1 MVEALPPL
9 MVALPLVAATAL
21 AAAGRVVPRA
31 VTDATSMLTCL
42 LVLAG
47 SVMLLVA
54 TGSQRVVSWLG
65 GYSPQPGP
73 SGHRTSV
80 GVVFVVDRIGA
91 GLATLVAVL
100 VATALTYT
108 WRYFDEVES
117 YFHSLILL
125 FLAAM
130 VGFALTGDL
139 FNAFV
144 FFELMGAVAY
154 VLTGYKIEEAKPLQG
169 ALNFA
174 VINSLGAYCS
184 LLGIGLIYGRTG
196 ELGFAQVQRALAGQS
211 PHWLVL
217 MAAALVFTGF
227 LVKGA
232 AVPFHFWLADAHA
245 VAPSPVCVLFSGVMV
260 ELGIYGVIRTWSAAL
275 SPALPAERLRPVLM
289 VAGVATA
296 VVGAVMCVAQSHLKR
311 LLAFST
317 VGHVG
322 LFLVALGALEPAA
335 VGGLAIYVLGH
346 AAVKGALFLCTGILL
361 NTRGSVEETELHGR
375 GRDMPITRV
384 CFLVGGLALA
394 ALPPFGTW
402 LGKTLAE
409 DGLSHA
415 GFEWASV
422 LFVGVSALTGGAVLR
437 AGMRVFLGVGSPPD
451 TRGEAQGSEA
461 QGSEEQPETDRHV
474 ARAPLTMLAPVVALL
489 LGGLALGLIP
499 GLAAHAQNAA
509 HELLDPGGYA
519 AAALDGQPTI
529 TSSVAAVTSRSRSG
543 VLLGVLS
550 ALLALL
556 VAALGGY
563 SDRLPRPV
571 RRIASALALP
581 LRALRT
587 THSGQLGDYVIWLL
601 LGVTLLTIGLAT
613 S

>member
-1 MVEALPPL
+1 MPFTVEALPPL
-9 MVALPLVAATAL
+9 MVAVPLLVAAVL
-21 AAAGRVVPRA
+21 AAVGRLLPRL
-31 VTDATSMLTCL
+31 VIDALSMLTCL

-47 SVMLLVA
+47 SAVLLVA
-54 TGSQRVVSWLG
+54 TGSRRVVSWLG
-65 GYSPQPGP
+65 GYAPDHGA
-73 SGHRTSV
+73 SV

-91 GLATLVAVL
+91 GLAALIAALVTA
-100 VATALTYT
+100 ALTYT

-117 YFHSLILL
+117 YFHALILL
-125 FLAAM
+125 FLVGM

-154 VLTGYKIEEAKPLQG
+154 ALTGYKIEEAKPLQG

-196 ELGFAQVQRALAGQS
+196 ELGFAPVQRALAG
-211 PHWLVL
+211 HHTDWLVL
-217 MAAALVFTGF
+217 VAVALVFTGF

-260 ELGIYGVIRTWSAAL
+260 ELGIYGVARTWSAAF
-275 SPALPAERLRPVLM
+275 SSALPAERLRPVLM
-289 VAGVATA
+289 VAGVVTA
-296 VVGAVMCVAQSHLKR
+296 VIGALMCQVQSHLKR

-322 LFLVALGALEPAA
+322 LFLVALGAFEPAA
-335 VGGLAIYVLGH
+335 VGGLAVYVLGH

-361 NTRGSVEETELHGR
+361 NTRGSVDEAQLHGR
-375 GRDMPITRV
+375 GRDLPVTRV
-384 CFLVGGLALA
+384 CFLAGGLALA

-409 DGLSHA
+409 DGLSDTGFGWA
-415 GFEWASV
+415 GV

-437 AGMRVFLGVGSPPD
+437 AGMRVFLGMGTPPNVEGD
-451 TRGEAQGSEA
+451 TRGTGEHR
-461 QGSEEQPETDRHV
+461 ETDRGV
-474 ARAPLTMLAPVVALL
+474 RDAPVTMLAAAVALL
-489 LGGLALGLIP
+489 AGGLILGLFP
-499 GLAAHAQNAA
+499 GLAALAQDAA
-509 HELLDPGGYA
+509 HQLLDSAGYA
-519 AAALDGQPTI
+519 AAALDGVRAVSPPTPQ
-529 TSSVAAVTSRSRSG
+529 VVTWNSAG
-543 VLLGVLS
+543 LLLGIGS

-556 VAALGGY
+556 IATIALY
-563 SDRLPRPV
+563 SDRPLQRLHWV
-571 RRIASALALP
+571 LRVLSLP
-581 LRALRT
+581 LRALRAA
-587 THSGQLGDYVIWLL
+587 HSGHLGDYVVWLL
-601 LGVTLLTIGLAT
+601 LGVTLLAIGIAA